1 MKKLA
6 RNGIALAFD
15 EAGKGGPPVLL
26 IHGWACD
33 HRDMEPLFRHF
44 STSHR
49 TISVDLRGHGESDKP
64 LQDYSIGEF
73 TNDLAWLCNCLNIW
87 KPIVIGHSL
96 GGLVSMEL
104 AFDYKI
110 PLAIAVLDSPLIP
123 TEGRRAALSALLD
136 ELRGP
141 DYADRQREFI
151 AGQLFVDPNDNP
163 RKTDIIRR
171 ISASPQHVT
180 VSVFENILKWNRMG
194 EILSCR
200 LPLAYIGAARP
211 VTDLARLDEAGSNW
225 LTWQNPGAGHFF
237 QLEEPDEVNA
247 AIDRFLTTSVL
258 S

>member
-6 RNGIALAFD
+6 RNGVTLAFD

-33 HRDMEPLFRHF
+33 HSDMEPLFRHYAAR
-44 STSHR
+44 HR

-64 LQDYSIGEF
+64 LQDYSIREF
-73 TNDLAWLCNCLNIW
+73 AGDLAWLCNCLNVW

-104 AFDYKI
+104 AFDHKI

-123 TEGRRAALSALLD
+123 TEGRRATLRTFL
-136 ELRGP
+136 EQLRGP
-141 DYADRQREFI
+141 DYVDRQREFI
-151 AGQLFVDPNDNP
+151 GGQLFVESNNP
-163 RKTDIIRR
+163 VQKADIIRR
-171 ISASPQHVT
+171 MSSSPQHVT
-180 VSVFENILKWNRMG
+180 VSVFENILKWNRIG

-211 VTDLARLDEAGSNW
+211 VTDLARLNEAGSNW
-225 LTWQNPGAGHFF
+225 LTLQIPGVGHFL
-237 QLEEPDEVNA
+237 QLEAPDEVNN
-247 AIDRFLTTSVL
+247 AIDRFLKTSVL

>member
-6 RNGIALAFD
+6 RNGVALAFD

-33 HRDMEPLFRHF
+33 HREMEPLFRHF
-44 STSHR
+44 SARHR

-64 LQDYSIGEF
+64 VQDYSIAEF
-73 TNDLAWLCNCLNIW
+73 ASDLAWLCDCLNVW

-96 GGLVSMEL
+96 GGLISMEL
-104 AFDYKI
+104 AFDHKL

-123 TEGRRAALSALLD
+123 IEGRRVVLRALL
-136 ELRGP
+136 EQLRGP
-141 DYADRQREFI
+141 DYLERQREFI
-151 AGQLFVDPNDNP
+151 SGQLFVEPNDP
-163 RKTDIIRR
+163 ERKADIIRR
-171 ISASPQHVT
+171 MSSGPQHVI
-180 VSVFENILKWNRMG
+180 VSVFENILKWNRIG

-211 VTDLARLDEAGSNW
+211 VTDIDRMTEAGSNW
-225 LTWQNPGAGHFF
+225 LTWQIPGVGHFL
-237 QLEEPDEVNA
+237 QLEAPEAVNE